1 MTAERIDAFIPV
13 ETVPLPRPLHRF
25 GTAFPQALAEAYANA
40 YTPRRGAVLDPL
52 AYPRS
57 AADAVERADHI
68 GIAHSAQPLG
78 AWARA
83 VVAAAPGRS
92 EVHAGLEAVG
102 DSALGGV
109 AHRVVM
115 RDLYRSECGTCR
127 APVIVEA
134 FLWERDAPA
143 PSKKAF
149 RCAVCARE
157 GRALLIE
164 PVSATDEEH
173 ARLTPARGLAYWQ
186 FVERFGADPE
196 RKAFA
201 ESVAALYTPRNLAA
215 LMATMRAIETAL
227 PDGPVRSLLRLA
239 LLEVIVGGSRL
250 NAVAGH
256 GAPLRL
262 EKGRA
267 RRGHAAQSREV
278 NVWLEFER
286 TARELVAWLVA
297 NPATAATT
305 SAASSPAR
313 ARTLAVPP
321 ADLVLF
327 QAPADDPLGGWAH
340 VASILLAGQADG
352 APADA
357 DGRVVGRERLLRAVR
372 AALIDGHRG
381 SGPKAPAV
389 VYLPRAELAGIAACA
404 LAGAGAGYRL
414 RGISYQHDALPT
426 GYGGTSG
433 AAAVLDF
440 DRDVPLLRDQRGA
453 DATIIEETIRAGV
466 REAIVTRGEP
476 ITEDRAAIAALL
488 ALAAKQLLAPLA
500 LARAGGVS
508 DLELFLDHF
517 RSALGDAHRSGI
529 TRSSGDDPRY
539 LLGPD
544 AVTETPLDDRVEWGV
559 WGLLAA
565 GRDTETRALLRRT
578 YALFRGSETPDRE
591 LVERCVAAYGV
602 QGDDGRWRLRENDGL
617 VARQQDQ
624 TLLAAQL
631 IEAGHRIGFKVHIGR
646 DLRRRALGESF
657 AGRAAILA
665 DLLSDTENTVSLG
678 RFLRGPAEVLDA
690 VDVVWYDAGKMV
702 FLWQLDWTAR
712 LHRSL
717 VTLGE
722 SIPDDPKVFRF
733 LAVADERR
741 PLTAYKLGR
750 SAVLTEAVRRRGW
763 RFVKWA
769 PLRAFAA
776 DPEAGLEALEPVLG
790 LEPAVEQAG
799 QQLAFKW

>member
-1 MTAERIDAFIPV
+1 MITERIDAFVPV

-57 AADAVERADHI
+57 AADAAERADHI
-68 GIAHSAQPLG
+68 GIAHSPQPLG
-78 AWARA
+78 AWARG
-83 VVAAAPGRS
+83 VVAAAPGRDQL
-92 EVHAGLEAVG
+92 HTGLEAVG

-143 PSKKAF
+143 PAKKAF

-164 PVSATDEEH
+164 PVSASDEEH
-173 ARLTPARGLAYWQ
+173 ARRTEPRGLAYWQ

-196 RKAFA
+196 RKALA

-267 RRGHAAQSREV
+267 RRGQAAQSREV

-286 TARELVAWLVA
+286 TARELVAWL
-297 NPATAATT
+297 AADP
-305 SAASSPAR
+305 AASSAAAAPR
-313 ARTLAVPP
+313 ARTFAVPS

-340 VASILLAGQADG
+340 VASILLAGQVDG
-352 APADA
+352 APPDA

-372 AALIDGHRG
+372 AALIDGHHG
-381 SGPKAPAV
+381 SGPDAPAV
-389 VYLPRAELAGIAACA
+389 VYLPGAELASIAACA

-414 RGISYQHDALPT
+414 RGIGYQRDALPT

-433 AAAVLDF
+433 AAAVFDF
-440 DRDVPLLRDQRGA
+440 DRDVPLLRDQRAA
-453 DATIIEETIRAGV
+453 DAAAIEETIRAGV
-466 REAIVTRGEP
+466 REAIVSRGEP
-476 ITEDRAAIAALL
+476 VTEDRAAIAALS
-488 ALAAKQLLAPLA
+488 ALAARQLLAPLA
-500 LARAGGVS
+500 LARAGGIS
-508 DLELFLDHF
+508 ELELFLDHF
-517 RSALGDAHRSGI
+517 RSALGDAHRSGL
-529 TRSSGDDPRY
+529 TRTAGDAPHY
-539 LLGPD
+539 ALGPD
-544 AVTETPLDDRVEWGV
+544 ILTEAPLDDRVEWGV

-565 GRDTETRALLRRT
+565 GRETETRALLRRT
-578 YALFRGSETPDRE
+578 YALFRGTETPDRE
-591 LVERCVAAYGV
+591 LVERCIAAYGV
-602 QGDDGRWRLRENDGL
+602 QGDDGRWRLRESDGL
-617 VARQQDQ
+617 VRRQQDQ
-624 TLLAAQL
+624 SLLAAQL
-631 IEAGHRIGFKVHIGR
+631 VESGHRIGFKVHIGR
-646 DLRRRALGESF
+646 DLRRRALGEAY
-657 AGRAAILA
+657 AGHAAILA
-665 DLLSDTENTVSLG
+665 DLVSDTEKTVSLN
-678 RFLRGPAEVLDA
+678 RYLRGPAEVLDA
-690 VDVVWYDAGKMV
+690 IDVVWYDAGKMV

-733 LAVADERR
+733 LAIADERR
-741 PLTAYKLGR
+741 SLAGYKLAR
-750 SAVLTEAVRRRGW
+750 SATLAEAVRHRGW

-769 PLRAFAA
+769 PLRAFAT
-776 DPEAGLEALEPVLG
+776 DPAAGLEGLEPVLG

>member
-1 MTAERIDAFIPV
+1 V
-13 ETVPLPRPLHRF
+13 
-25 GTAFPQALAEAYANA
+25 
-40 YTPRRGAVLDPL
+40 
-52 AYPRS
+52 
-57 AADAVERADHI
+57 
-68 GIAHSAQPLG
+68 
-78 AWARA
+78 
-83 VVAAAPGRS
+83 
-92 EVHAGLEAVG
+92 
-102 DSALGGV
+102 LGGV
-109 AHRVVM
+109 PHRAAM
-115 RDLYRSECGTCR
+115 RDLYRSDCGTCR
-127 APVIVEA
+127 APVVVEA

-143 PSKKAF
+143 PTKKAF
-149 RCAVCARE
+149 RCTVCARE

-164 PVSATDEEH
+164 PVGPADEDR
-173 ARLTPARGLAYWQ
+173 ARQVEARGLAYWQ

-250 NAVAGH
+250 NTVAGH

-267 RRGHAAQSREV
+267 RRGHAAQSREI

-286 TARELVAWLVA
+286 TARELVAWLAA
-297 NPATAATT
+297 NPT
-305 SAASSPAR
+305 P
-313 ARTLAVPP
+313 RTRVLAVPS

-352 APADA
+352 APPDA
-357 DGRVVGRERLLRAVR
+357 EGRIVGRERLLRAVR
-372 AALIDGHRG
+372 AALIDGHHG
-381 SGPKAPAV
+381 SRPDAPAV

-414 RGISYQHDALPT
+414 RGISYQRDALPT

-433 AAAVLDF
+433 AGAVLDF
-440 DRDVPLLRDQRGA
+440 DRDVPLLRDQRAA
-453 DATIIEETIRAGV
+453 DAMAIEETIRAGV
-466 REAIVTRGEP
+466 REAIVARGEP
-476 ITEDRAAIAALL
+476 VTEDRAAIAALT
-488 ALAAKQLLAPLA
+488 ALAGKQLLAPLA
-500 LARAGGVS
+500 LARAGGIS
-508 DLELFLDHF
+508 ELELFLDHF

-529 TRSSGDDPRY
+529 TRTGGDDAHY
-539 LLGPD
+539 ALAPD
-544 AVTETPLDDRVEWGV
+544 AMTEAPLDDRVEWGV
-559 WGLLAA
+559 WGLLAS
-565 GRDTETRALLRRT
+565 GRDTETRALLRRAD
-578 YALFRGSETPDRE
+578 ALFPGVETPDRE

-602 QGDDGRWRLRENDGL
+602 QGDDGRWRLRETDAL
-617 VARQQDQ
+617 ARRQQDQ
-624 TLLAAQL
+624 SLLAAQL
-631 IEAGHRIGFKVHIGR
+631 VEAGHHIGFKVHVGR
-646 DLRRRALGESF
+646 DLRRRALGEAY

-665 DLLSDTENTVSLG
+665 DLLTDSEKTVSLG
-678 RFLRGPAEVLDA
+678 RYLRGPAEVLDA
-690 VDVVWYDAGKMV
+690 VDVVWYDAGRMV

-733 LAVADERR
+733 LAIADERR
-741 PLTAYKLGR
+741 PLAGYKLAR
-750 SAVLTEAVRRRGW
+750 SAALSEAVRRRGW

-769 PLRAFAA
+769 PLRAFAT
-776 DPEAGLEALEPVLG
+776 DPAAGLEGLEPILG

>member
-1 MTAERIDAFIPV
+1 MTTERIDAFVPV

-25 GTAFPQALAEAYANA
+25 GTAFPQILAEAYATA
-40 YTPRRGAVLDPL
+40 YTPRRGVVLDPL

-57 AADAVERADHI
+57 AADAAERADHI
-68 GIAHSAQPLG
+68 GIARSPQVLG
-78 AWARA
+78 AWARGI
-83 VVAAAPGRS
+83 VSAAPGRA
-92 EVHAGLEAVG
+92 EVHAGLAAVG

-109 AHRVVM
+109 PHRVAM
-115 RDLYRSECGTCR
+115 RDLYRSDCGTCR
-127 APVIVEA
+127 APVVVEA

-143 PSKKAF
+143 PTKKAF

-164 PVSATDEEH
+164 PVSSADEEH
-173 ARLTPARGLAYWQ
+173 ARRVEARGLAYWQ
-186 FVERFGADPE
+186 FVDRFGTDPE
-196 RKAFA
+196 RRAFA

-215 LMATMRAIETAL
+215 LMATMRAVETAL
-227 PDGPVRSLLRLA
+227 PDGPVRSFLRLG
-239 LLEVIVGGSRL
+239 LLEVVVGGSRL

-286 TARELVAWLVA
+286 TVRELVAWLAA
-297 NPATAATT
+297 NP
-305 SAASSPAR
+305 SPPAGP
-313 ARTLAVPP
+313 AGRTLPS

-340 VASILLAGQADG
+340 VASILLAGQGGG
-352 APADA
+352 APPDA

-372 AALIDGHRG
+372 AALIDGHHG
-381 SGPKAPAV
+381 SRPEAPAV

-414 RGISYQHDALPT
+414 RGISYQRDALPT

-440 DRDVPLLRDQRGA
+440 DRDVPLLRDQRAA
-453 DATIIEETIRAGV
+453 DAAAIEETIRAGV
-466 REAIVTRGEP
+466 REAIVARGEP
-476 ITEDRAAIAALL
+476 VTQDRAGIAALT
-488 ALAAKQLLAPLA
+488 ALAATQLLAPLA

-508 DLELFLDHF
+508 ELELFLDHF
-517 RSALGDAHRSGI
+517 RSALGDAHRSGL
-529 TRSSGDDPRY
+529 TRTAGDDPHY
-539 LLGPD
+539 ALASD
-544 AVTETPLDDRVEWGV
+544 AMTEAPLDDRVEWGV
-559 WGLLAA
+559 WGLLAS
-565 GRDTETRALLRRT
+565 GRDTETRALLRRA
-578 YALFRGSETPDRE
+578 YALFRGVETPDRE

-602 QGDDGRWRLRENDGL
+602 QGDDGRWRLRESDAL
-617 VARQQDQ
+617 ARRQQDQ
-624 TLLAAQL
+624 SLLAAQL
-631 IEAGHRIGFKVHIGR
+631 VEAGHHIGFKVHVGR
-646 DLRRRALGESF
+646 DLRRRALGEAY

-665 DLLSDTENTVSLG
+665 DLLTDVEKTVSLG
-678 RFLRGPAEVLDA
+678 RYLRGPAEVLDA
-690 VDVVWYDAGKMV
+690 VDVVWYDAGRMV

-722 SIPDDPKVFRF
+722 AIPDDPKVFRF
-733 LAVADERR
+733 LAIADERR
-741 PLTAYKLGR
+741 PLAGYKLAR
-750 SAVLTEAVRRRGW
+750 SAVLSEAVRRRGW

-769 PLRAFAA
+769 PLRVFAT
-776 DPEAGLEALEPVLG
+776 DPAAGLEGLEPILG

>member
-1 MTAERIDAFIPV
+1 MTAERIDAFVPV

-25 GTAFPQALAEAYANA
+25 GTAFPQALAETYVSAYA
-40 YTPRRGAVLDPL
+40 PRRGVILDPL

-57 AADAVERADHI
+57 AADAAERADHI
-68 GIAHSAQPLG
+68 GIARSPQPLG

-83 VVAAAPGRS
+83 VVAAAPGRA
-92 EVHAGLEAVG
+92 EVHAGLEVVG
-102 DSALGGV
+102 DSALGGT

-115 RDLYRSECGTCR
+115 RDLYRSLCGTCR

-143 PSKKAF
+143 PAKKAF
-149 RCAVCARE
+149 RCTVCARE

-164 PVSATDEEH
+164 AVSPADEEH
-173 ARLTPARGLAYWQ
+173 ARRTEPRGLAYWQ
-186 FVERFGADPE
+186 FVERFGADAE
-196 RKAFA
+196 RQAFA
-201 ESVAALYTPRNLAA
+201 ESVAGLYTPRNLAA
-215 LMATMRAIETAL
+215 LMATLRAIETAL

-286 TARELVAWLVA
+286 TARELVAWLAA
-297 NPATAATT
+297 NPAASTLSRARPPL
-305 SAASSPAR
+305 ASS
-313 ARTLAVPP
+313 

-340 VASILLAGQADG
+340 VASILLTGQADG
-352 APADA
+352 APPDA

-381 SGPKAPAV
+381 SGPEAPAV
-389 VYLPRAELAGIAACA
+389 IYLPRAELASLAACA

-414 RGISYQHDALPT
+414 RGISYQRDALPT

-433 AAAVLDF
+433 AAAVLDL
-440 DRDVPLLRDQRGA
+440 DRDVPLLRDQRSA
-453 DATIIEETIRAGV
+453 DAALIEETIRAGV
-466 REAIVTRGEP
+466 REAIVSRGEP
-476 ITEDRAAIAALL
+476 VTEERAAIAALC
-488 ALAAKQLLAPLA
+488 ALASKQLLAPLA

-508 DLELFLDHF
+508 ELELFLDHF

-529 TRSSGDDPRY
+529 IRVAGDAPHY
-539 LLGPD
+539 SLGPD
-544 AVTETPLDDRVEWGV
+544 AATEAPLDDRVEWGV

-565 GRDTETRALLRRT
+565 GRDTDTRALLRRT

-591 LVERCVAAYGV
+591 LVERCIAAYGV
-602 QGDDGRWRLRENDGL
+602 QGDDGRWRLREQDGL
-617 VARQQDQ
+617 ALRQQDQ
-624 TLLAAQL
+624 SHLAAQL
-631 IEAGHRIGFKVHIGR
+631 IETGHRIGFKVHIGR
-646 DLRRRALGESF
+646 DLRRRTLGMAY

-665 DLLSDTENTVSLG
+665 DLLTDVEKTVSLG

-690 VDVVWYDAGKMV
+690 IDVVWYDAGKMV

-717 VTLGE
+717 ITLGE
-722 SIPDDPKVFRF
+722 AIPDDPAVFRF

-741 PLTAYKLGR
+741 PLAGYKLAR
-750 SAVLTEAVRRRGW
+750 SAALAEAVRRRGW

-769 PLRAFAA
+769 PLRAFAL
-776 DPEAGLEALEPVLG
+776 DPAAGLEGLEPVLG

-799 QQLAFKW
+799 QQLVFKW

>member
-1 MTAERIDAFIPV
+1 MTTERIDAFVPV

-25 GTAFPQALAEAYANA
+25 GTAFPQALAQTYAAA
-40 YTPRRGAVLDPL
+40 YTPRRGVVLDPL

-57 AADAVERADHI
+57 AADAAERADHI
-68 GIAHSAQPLG
+68 GIARSPQALG
-78 AWARA
+78 AWARG

-92 EVHAGLEAVG
+92 DVQAGLEAVG

-115 RDLYRSECGTCR
+115 RDLYGSECGTCR
-127 APVIVEA
+127 APVVVEA
-134 FLWERDAPA
+134 YLWERDAPA
-143 PSKKAF
+143 PTKKAF

-164 PVSATDEEH
+164 PVSPADEDR
-173 ARLTPARGLAYWQ
+173 ARRVEARGLAYWQ
-186 FVERFGADPE
+186 FVERFGPDPE

-201 ESVAALYTPRNLAA
+201 ESVAALYTPRNLSA
-215 LMATMRAIETAL
+215 LMATIRAIETAL

-262 EKGRA
+262 KKGRA
-267 RRGHAAQSREV
+267 GRGHAAQSREI

-286 TARELVAWLVA
+286 TARELVAWLAA
-297 NPATAATT
+297 NPT
-305 SAASSPAR
+305 SPAAPK
-313 ARTLAVPP
+313 ARSLAVPS

-340 VASILLAGQADG
+340 VASILLAGQATG
-352 APADA
+352 TPPDA

-372 AALIDGHRG
+372 AALIDGHHG
-381 SGPKAPAV
+381 SGPDAPAV
-389 VYLPRAELAGIAACA
+389 VYLPRAELESIAACA

-414 RGISYQHDALPT
+414 RGISYQRDALPT
-426 GYGGTSG
+426 GYGGASG

-440 DRDVPLLRDQRGA
+440 DRDAPLLRDQRGA
-453 DATIIEETIRAGV
+453 DAAVIEETIRAGV

-476 ITEDRAAIAALL
+476 VSQDRAAIAALT
-488 ALAAKQLLAPLA
+488 ALAARQLLAPLA
-500 LARAGGVS
+500 LARAGGIS
-508 DLELFLDHF
+508 ELELFLDHF
-517 RSALGDAHRSGI
+517 RSALGDAHRSGL
-529 TRSSGDDPRY
+529 TRTEGDDPRY
-539 LLGPD
+539 ALGPE
-544 AVTETPLDDRVEWGV
+544 AVTEAPLDDRVEWGV

-565 GRDTETRALLRRT
+565 GHDTDTRALLRRT
-578 YALFRGSETPDRE
+578 YALFRGLETPDRE
-591 LVERCVAAYGV
+591 LIERCVAAYGV
-602 QGDDGRWRLRENDGL
+602 QGDDGRWRLRDNDGL
-617 VARQQDQ
+617 ARRQQDQ
-624 TLLAAQL
+624 SLLAAQL

-646 DLRRRALGESF
+646 DLRRRALGEAY

-665 DLLSDTENTVSLG
+665 DLLSDTEKTVSLG

-690 VDVVWYDAGKMV
+690 VDVVWYDAGRMV

-741 PLTAYKLGR
+741 PLAGYKLGR
-750 SAVLTEAVRRRGW
+750 SAALSEAVRRRGW

-769 PLRAFAA
+769 PLRAFAT
-776 DPEAGLEALEPVLG
+776 DPAAGLEGLEPVVG